1 MKIDR
6 LFAITHILINK
17 KSVTAAE
24 LAEKFNVS
32 IRTIY
37 RDIDILSA
45 NGIPIYTSQGKGGGI
60 SIIDSY
66 SIDKTILSDDEQK
79 QILMALETVNATGE
93 EDVSS
98 ALNKLGSI
106 FKKNSGSWVEID
118 FSNWEQNDD
127 KKEYFSIIKNSI
139 LNKQA
144 IKIIYA
150 NSKGEKS
157 SRVIEPLKLIFKGH
171 CWYLYAYCRNKKDY
185 RFFKLYRISELVILE
200 EKFNKEAPSII
211 NKTYK
216 FKDVKSMDLV
226 LKIDKSMEFRIYDEL
241 NNSTIEEKEDY
252 FIVKVNLEI
261 GDWIYSYL
269 LSYREKIEIL
279 EPIELRENMKKIIKE
294 IMKNYFL

>member
-6 LFAITHILINK
+6 LFSITHLLINK
-17 KSVTAAE
+17 KSITAAE

-98 ALNKLGSI
+98 ALDKLGSI

-118 FSNWEQNDD
+118 FSNWEQNDN
-127 KKEYFSIIKNSI
+127 KKEYFSVIKNSI
-139 LNKQA
+139 LNKKA

-157 SRVIEPLKLIFKGH
+157 SRIVEPLKLIFKGH
-171 CWYLYAYCRNKKDY
+171 YWYLYAYCRNKNDY
-185 RFFKLYRISELVILE
+185 RFFKLSRISELVSLE
-200 EKFNKEAPSII
+200 EKFSKEAPRII

-216 FKDVKSMDLV
+216 SKEIKSIDLV
-226 LKIDKSMEFRIYDEL
+226 LKIDKSMEFRIYDEF
-241 NNSTIEEKEDY
+241 NNGVIEEKEDC
-252 FIVKVNLEI
+252 FIVKVNLEV

-269 LSYREKIEIL
+269 LSFREKIEIL
-279 EPIELRENMKKIIKE
+279 QPLELREKMKNIINE
-294 IMKNYFL
+294 IMKNYYP